1 MNRRKAIYSL
11 ILLVAGTVAGTVV
24 TYTGFKLYQV
34 KKKPNLMFLD
44 EHEGLIAALTEIIIP
59 RTDTPGA
66 IETGSPAILIAM
78 IKNNADRKTQNN
90 FIDGLKELLDYTNS
104 KYDQPFNKLPFAT
117 QQQIV
122 QVFYEKGKNY
132 SGKSGKVKNKI
143 LGKSFFEIL
152 KQYTSIAYCTSK
164 EGASIG
170 LAYDYIPGKFEGCVP
185 LMAGQKSWATK

>member
-11 ILLVAGTVAGTVV
+11 MLLGAGTVA
-24 TYTGFKLYQV
+24 TYTGYKLYQV
-34 KKKPNLMFLD
+34 NKKPNLMFLD
-44 EHEGLIAALTEIIIP
+44 EHVDLIAALTENIIP

-66 IETGSPAILIAM
+66 IDTGSPAILIAM

-90 FIDGLKELLDYTNS
+90 FIDGLKELINYTTS
-104 KYDQPFNKLPFAT
+104 KYDQPFATLPFAT

-132 SGKSGKVKNKI
+132 AGKSGKVKNKI

-170 LAYDYIPGKFEGCVP
+170 LAYDYIPGKFEGCVSLSP
-185 LMAGQKSWATK
+185 GQKSWATK

>member
-11 ILLVAGTVAGTVV
+11 MLLGAGTVA
-24 TYTGFKLYQV
+24 TYAGYKFYQV
-34 KKKPNLMFLD
+34 NKKPNLMFLD
-44 EHEGLIAALTEIIIP
+44 EHVDLIAALTENIIP

-66 IETGSPAILIAM
+66 IDTGSPAILIAM

-90 FIDGLKELLDYTNS
+90 FIDGLKELLHYTTS
-104 KYDQPFNKLPFAT
+104 KYDQPFATLPFAT

-132 SGKSGKVKNKI
+132 TGKTGKAKNKI

-185 LMAGQKSWATK
+185 LRAGQKSWATK

>member
-11 ILLVAGTVAGTVV
+11 ILLVAGTVI

-90 FIDGLKELLDYTNS
+90 FIDGLKELLDYTTS
-104 KYDQPFNKLPFAT
+104 KYDQPFASLPFAT

-132 SGKSGKVKNKI
+132 TGKTGKVKNKI
-143 LGKSFFEIL
+143 FGKSFF
-152 KQYTSIAYCTSK
+152 
-164 EGASIG
+164 
-170 LAYDYIPGKFEGCVP
+170 D
-185 LMAGQKSWATK
+185 

>member
-11 ILLVAGTVAGTVV
+11 MLLGAGSVA
-24 TYTGFKLYQV
+24 TYTGYKIYQV
-34 KKKPNLMFLD
+34 NKKPNLMFLD
-44 EHEGLIAALTEIIIP
+44 EYVDLIAALTENIIP

-66 IETGSPAILIAM
+66 IDTGSPAILIAM

-90 FIDGLKELLDYTNS
+90 FIDGLKELLHYSTD
-104 KYDQPFNKLPFAT
+104 KYVQSFATLPFAT

-122 QVFYEKGKNY
+122 KVFYEKGKNY
-132 SGKSGKVKNKI
+132 AGKSGKVKNKI

-185 LMAGQKSWATK
+185 LRPGQKSWATK

>member
-11 ILLVAGTVAGTVV
+11 MLLGAGSVA
-24 TYTGFKLYQV
+24 TYTGYKIYQV
-34 KKKPNLMFLD
+34 NKKPNLMFLD
-44 EHEGLIAALTEIIIP
+44 EHVDLIAALTENIIP

-66 IETGSPAILIAM
+66 IDTGSPAILIAM

-90 FIDGLKELLDYTNS
+90 FIDGLKELLHYSTDKN
-104 KYDQPFNKLPFAT
+104 DQSFATLPFAT

-122 QVFYEKGKNY
+122 KVFYEKGKNY
-132 SGKSGKVKNKI
+132 AGKSGKVKNKI

-185 LMAGQKSWATK
+185 LRPGQKSWSTK

>member
-11 ILLVAGTVAGTVV
+11 MLLGAGTVA
-24 TYTGFKLYQV
+24 TYAGYKLYQV
-34 KKKPNLMFLD
+34 NKKPNLMFLD
-44 EHEGLIAALTEIIIP
+44 EHVDLIAALTENIIP

-66 IETGSPAILIAM
+66 IDTGSPAILIAM

-90 FIDGLKELLDYTNS
+90 FIDGLKELLHYTAG
-104 KYDQPFNKLPFAT
+104 KYDQPFATLPFAT

-132 SGKSGKVKNKI
+132 TGKTGKAKNKI

-185 LMAGQKSWATK
+185 LRAGQKSWATK

>member
-11 ILLVAGTVAGTVV
+11 MLLGAGTVA
-24 TYTGFKLYQV
+24 TYAGYKLYQV
-34 KKKPNLMFLD
+34 NKKPNLMFLD
-44 EHEGLIAALTEIIIP
+44 EHVDLVAALTENIIP

-66 IETGSPAILIAM
+66 IDTGSPAILIAM

-90 FIDGLKELLDYTNS
+90 FIDGLKELLHYTTS
-104 KYDQPFNKLPFAT
+104 KYDQPFATLPFAT

-132 SGKSGKVKNKI
+132 TGKTGKAKNKI

-185 LMAGQKSWATK
+185 LRAGQKSWATK

>member
-11 ILLVAGTVAGTVV
+11 MLLGAGSVA
-24 TYTGFKLYQV
+24 TYTGYKIYQV
-34 KKKPNLMFLD
+34 NKKPNLMFLD
-44 EHEGLIAALTEIIIP
+44 EHVDLIAALTENIIP

-66 IETGSPAILIAM
+66 IDTGSPAILIAM

-90 FIDGLKELLDYTNS
+90 FIDGLKELLHYSTDKN
-104 KYDQPFNKLPFAT
+104 DQSFATLPFAT

-132 SGKSGKVKNKI
+132 AGKSGKVKNKI

-185 LMAGQKSWATK
+185 LRPGQKSWSTK

>member
-11 ILLVAGTVAGTVV
+11 MLLGAGTVA
-24 TYTGFKLYQV
+24 TYTGYKLYQV

-44 EHEGLIAALTEIIIP
+44 EHEDLIAALTENIIP

-66 IETGSPAILIAM
+66 IDTGSPAILITM

-90 FIDGLKELLDYTNS
+90 FIDGLKELLDYTTN
-104 KYDQPFNKLPFAT
+104 KYDQPFAALPFAT

-132 SGKSGKVKNKI
+132 AGKSGKVKNKI

-185 LMAGQKSWATK
+185 IRAGQKSWATK